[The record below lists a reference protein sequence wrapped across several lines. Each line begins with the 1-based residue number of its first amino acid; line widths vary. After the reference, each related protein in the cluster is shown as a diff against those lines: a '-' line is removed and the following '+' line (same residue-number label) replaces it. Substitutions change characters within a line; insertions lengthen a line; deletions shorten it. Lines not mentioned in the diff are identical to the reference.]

1 MLASGSV
8 RVVFYFPPFLF
19 FTEGK
24 KHAPLPHLKWWVQH
38 PIQGAVPGAALL
50 HAVGMGLGKAAK
62 VGSRGTGEA
71 EELCGSSVAAT
82 FESGLFFLYVNGT
95 DCFRS

>member
-1 MLASGSV
+1 
-8 RVVFYFPPFLF
+8 
-19 FTEGK
+19 
-24 KHAPLPHLKWWVQH
+24 
-38 PIQGAVPGAALL
+38 
-50 HAVGMGLGKAAK
+50 MGLGKAAK

-95 DCFRS
+95 ENAYFLSAQSIAKLYCGSSWDCVLWLVFRTECVIPTLNVRCARWVLQTDNGYSRH